1 MTSQPT
7 KTRRSSHEDMLDLF
21 IQNCR
26 RNGLKI
32 TPQRTAVYK
41 TLIKSKE
48 HPSAEMVWGQVRC
61 LYPGISLDTV
71 NRTLLTLAEIGS
83 ASVVEGSGDV
93 RRYDGDLDNHQHFK
107 CVKCKKVFD
116 FHYEPFDDIKM
127 PASIV
132 AKFKILRKT
141 VYLEGICNSCGG
153 KSRHNP
159 STTGNGD
166 HK

>member
-1 MTSQPT
+1 MSEQTT
-7 KTRRSSHEDMLDLF
+7 KTRRSNHGNMLDVF
-21 IQNCR
+21 VQNCR

-41 TLIKSKE
+41 TLLESKE
-48 HPSAEMVWGQVRC
+48 HPSAEMVWGNVRR
-61 LYPGISLDTV
+61 LFPGISLDTV
-71 NRTLLTLAEIGS
+71 NRTLLTIAEIGM
-83 ASVVEGSGDV
+83 ASLLEGSGDV

-116 FHYEPFDDIKM
+116 FHYEPFDDIKV
-127 PASIV
+127 PASI
-132 AKFKILRKT
+132 AARFKILRRT
-141 VYLEGICNSCGG
+141 VYLEGICDSCGG

-159 STTGNGD
+159 LTTVKGY